1 MDSLL
6 CDEVWLS
13 SPATPDHHNQPRY
26 SHGENYAAA
35 SSFYTTKEDCE
46 KAVSIY
52 LEKEFTC
59 MPEPGY
65 VEHLRT
71 KNLLFARLRAIQWL
85 IKSRERLSLSFETV
99 FNAANYLD
107 RFMSMNQCHG
117 WKCWMVELLCVACL
131 SVASKFTETRTP
143 CLHDIQMEDL
153 DHSFQPIT
161 IQRMELVLLRALGW
175 RLGST
180 TAYSYVELLMM
191 EIDFLKSYSYLQKD
205 LVACRITELLL
216 GAMQDCSMVGFRPSI
231 TAISALWCSLEEFV
245 PSKSDAHLA
254 HIKGLL
260 NALDHKDDVVIKCHG
275 IMEAQLINPV
285 YNLLACGKKHSYC
298 CPSSPVT
305 VLPTERIGIYDCDVD
320 LSFFNDS
327 GSNNKQETSKKK
339 RKWHE
344 KSIKDDGFQKRIK

>member
-6 CDEVWLS
+6 CDEAWLS
-13 SPATPDHHNQPRY
+13 GPATPDHRNDQQRY
-26 SHGENYAAA
+26 SYGENYAAA
-35 SSFYTTKEDCE
+35 CSFYTTIEDCE

-52 LEKEFTC
+52 LEKEVTC

-71 KNLLFARLRAIQWL
+71 RDLLFPRFRAIHWL
-85 IKSRERLSLSFETV
+85 IKSRQRLSLSFETV

-107 RFMSMNQCHG
+107 RFMSMNQCDG
-117 WKCWMVELLCVACL
+117 WKCWMVELLGVACL
-131 SVASKFTETRTP
+131 SVASKFTETRIP

-175 RLGST
+175 RLSST
-180 TAYSYVELLMM
+180 TAYSYVELLTMK
-191 EIDFLKSYSYLQKD
+191 IDFLKSYSCLQKD
-205 LVACRITELLL
+205 LVACRVTELLL
-216 GAMQDCSMVGFRPSI
+216 GAMQDCSLVEFRPSI
-231 TAISALWCSLEEFV
+231 IAISALWCSLEEFV

-260 NALDHKDDVVIKCHG
+260 NALDHKDDEVIKCHS

-285 YNLLACGKKHSYC
+285 YNSLACRKRNSRY

-305 VLPTERIGIYDCDVD
+305 VLPSERIGIYDCDVD
-320 LSFFNDS
+320 LSFFKDSS
-327 GSNNKQETSKKK
+327 GSKNKQETSNKK
-339 RKWHE
+339 R
-344 KSIKDDGFQKRIK
+344 RTN